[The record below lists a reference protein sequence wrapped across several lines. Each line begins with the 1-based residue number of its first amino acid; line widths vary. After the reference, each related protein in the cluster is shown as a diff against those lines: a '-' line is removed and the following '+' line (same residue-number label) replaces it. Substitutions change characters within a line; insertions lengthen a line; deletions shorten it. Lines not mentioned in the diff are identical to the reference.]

1 MMLPT
6 TSDGGGHHRQQSY
19 GHVNPVSKTVWSV
32 KKSLRHFRTRL
43 ARENKLRLT
52 LYAVFLLA
60 NVIWLG
66 STLTGLGDQEDSYQQ
81 PAGRRRDSSPRAS
94 HFGSGSDSTVWGT
107 SSKQQKGAGR
117 RAPRKKRGEDVG
129 AVEGD
134 LGSMAAAAE
143 SDADPLGGD
152 LVVRDG
158 VISNRAGERVSIAAK
173 VVHLKTRKDADSDL
187 VIEGG
192 SLRLGSIGKAL
203 RRIQC
208 TRERRGTI
216 VYVSGEG
223 PEPDQMAACLRA
235 RTGMFEW
242 KSLAALGGAPE
253 GIVQAQAGSPEGGK
267 ASDLAAMATAQPL
280 STSPVAS
287 VARDFAVGGT
297 YPVKEGQ
304 AVSFVGGKVFPGS
317 ALHLSAPVQ
326 FGGGEDLLSSRG
338 IKGARKRVGLHA
350 LSNKRFLLSYCNSVG
365 SVYLQQG
372 KFSGQQGVAESSA
385 AVLNKA
391 KIVFSKGGKV
401 DVIDF
406 IMLGDEDRFVVS
418 FTEYQSGG
426 RLMAIAGEVLRDDV
440 VSFGVP
446 IEVVPSGAKEIA
458 LAPLGSNHVALMYT
472 RMRHHEDAKRGAC
485 LVVLE
490 HNPKFKHLDL
500 GTGKG
505 ECAADVGTSLDGL
518 KLVNPSNSPSQSIAK
533 DTKLVV
539 GYRDLVSRNT
549 VIQVSDG
556 PKATE
561 PNPSTNSSSPWF
573 LLLRSVS
580 GADLNFTPFPPSI
593 HGSTL
598 SCTSRARQR
607 QSRL

>member
-19 GHVNPVSKTVWSV
+19 GTVNPVSKTVWSL
-32 KKSLRHFRTRL
+32 KKSMRHFRTRL
-43 ARENKLRLT
+43 ARENKARLT

-81 PAGRRRDSSPRAS
+81 PAARRRDSSHAS

-253 GIVQAQAGSPEGGK
+253 GIVQAQAGSPEGGQ

-446 IEVVPSGAKEIA
+446 IEVAPSGAKEIA

-580 GADLNFTPFPPSI
+580 GADLNFFTPFPPSI